1 MGRLFLIVFDPS
13 ILLFNETDVHFTSIP
28 FYIIINIVEN
38 AIYSKFVLLNFEKS
52 GREIQFN
59 GSSEFLQKYDGA
71 TISY

>member
-1 MGRLFLIVFDPS
+1 MGCLFLIVFDPS
-13 ILLFNETDVHFTSIP
+13 ILLFNETDVHFTS
-28 FYIIINIVEN
+28 IIINIVEN